1 MKRIVLVS
9 ALTCLFAVSAQAEQV
24 TLVVNSYGGPYEDL
38 QEKLIYRP
46 FEQKYNV
53 KIQVVTVY
61 SADMLAQLRA
71 QKSAPQF
78 DVVQFSGGQ
87 EIVAAKEGLIAPL
100 SAADLPNAADLYPF
114 AAQGL
119 AKGQGPVSLVTAMG
133 LLYNEKKVPHAPTSW
148 KDLWDPAYGDHLV
161 LTDLSNTFGMQ
172 GFLMMNKVWGG
183 DLNDWKPGL
192 KKVSELLDRSVIITS
207 SPEIQQNFAQN
218 DAWLA
223 PFAQD
228 YAYVIQKS
236 GLPVKF
242 ISPKEGSSALYIT
255 TNLVAG
261 RPNAEIAKKLI
272 DYTLL
277 PEVQVAFAQGM
288 RYSPT
293 NRKADLPAD
302 LAKEIV
308 HGDDLNHLIR
318 FDPTLLQEKAPTLI
332 NEWKR
337 TISR

>member
-1 MKRIVLVS
+1 MKRIALATVL
-9 ALTCLFAVSAQAEQV
+9 ACLSAVSAWAEDV

-46 FEQKYNV
+46 FEKQHGV

-87 EIVAAKEGLIAPL
+87 EILAAKEGLIAPL
-100 SAADLPNAADLYPF
+100 KPAELPNAADLYPF
-114 AAQGL
+114 AAEGME
-119 AKGQGPVSLVTAMG
+119 KGQGPVSLVTAMG
-133 LLYNEKKVPHAPTSW
+133 LLYNEKKAPRAPTSW
-148 KDLWDPAYGDHLV
+148 KDLWDPAFGDHLV

-172 GFLMMNKVWGG
+172 GFLMMNKIWGG
-183 DLNDWKPGL
+183 DLNNWQPGL
-192 KKVSELLDRSVIITS
+192 KKVQALLDRSVIITS

-228 YAYVIQKS
+228 YAHVIQQS

-242 ISPKEGSSALYIT
+242 VFPKEGASALYIT

-261 RPNAEIAKKLI
+261 RPHSDLAKKLI
-272 DYTLL
+272 DYTLS
-277 PEVQVAFAQGM
+277 PEVQVAFAREM

-293 NRKADLPAD
+293 NRKAELPED
-302 LAKEIV
+302 LAKEVV
-308 HGDDLNHLIR
+308 HGEDLNRLIR
-318 FDPTLLQEKAPTLI
+318 FDPTLLQEKAPALI
-332 NEWKR
+332 NAWKS
-337 TISR
+337 TIAR